1 MQRGNEHH
9 PRLSHLLSPLK
20 HHGVEYRGLQ
30 RVARPI
36 AGGNWAAPTIP
47 TVPHPNGGI

>member
-1 MQRGNEHH
+1 MAWNI
-9 PRLSHLLSPLK
+9 
-20 HHGVEYRGLQ
+20 GVCGEEP
-30 RVARPI
+30 RPI